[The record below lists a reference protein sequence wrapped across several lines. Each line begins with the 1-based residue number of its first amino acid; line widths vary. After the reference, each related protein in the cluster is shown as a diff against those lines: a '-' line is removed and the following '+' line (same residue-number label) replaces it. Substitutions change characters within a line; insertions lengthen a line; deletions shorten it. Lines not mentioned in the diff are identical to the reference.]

1 MPEQPLSSPEMQIP
15 GPPVSTSGLR
25 IPSKVVIVRIRGRGV
40 HGVVP
45 PSCVSP
51 IVSRSSTPYQSDGAR
66 ETGWPT
72 APEEELWTNVEPA
85 IRALPRASVSD
96 GVLGAGGGGAS
107 GIGGS
112 SGVAVGGGSTSV
124 PGGGCSPSG
133 GGVCGAPG
141 GGGGGGGRGGGGR
154 GRLGARGWGRW
165 TGRRPGRLGA
175 RGRGLRERVSRRR
188 QGGGSDEHSLRQ
200 SDHSVSSGASDGR
213 RAGSY
218 ARPPVAV
225 RA

>member
-133 GGVCGAPG
+133 GGVVSVPG
-141 GGGGGGGRGGGGR
+141 GGVGWGGGVGGGGPGGAGGP
-154 GRLGARGWGRW
+154 GLGASGGGRW

-188 QGGGSDEHSLRQ
+188 Q
-200 SDHSVSSGASDGR
+200 
-213 RAGSY
+213 
-218 ARPPVAV
+218 
-225 RA
+225 

>member
-133 GGVCGAPG
+133 GGVVSVPG
-141 GGGGGGGRGGGGR
+141 GGVGWGGAGGAGGAGWVPAGGAGGPAGGRVGWAPVGGVCASAYPDV
-154 GRLGARGWGRW
+154 ARVVAP
-165 TGRRPGRLGA
+165 TSTA
-175 RGRGLRERVSRRR
+175 FDSRI
-188 QGGGSDEHSLRQ
+188 
-200 SDHSVSSGASDGR
+200 
-213 RAGSY
+213 
-218 ARPPVAV
+218 
-225 RA
+225 